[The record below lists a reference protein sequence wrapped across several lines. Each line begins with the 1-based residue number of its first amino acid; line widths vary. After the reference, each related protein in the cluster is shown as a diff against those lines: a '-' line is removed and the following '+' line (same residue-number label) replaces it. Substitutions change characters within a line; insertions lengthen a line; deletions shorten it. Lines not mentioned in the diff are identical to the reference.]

1 MTLCLPSTIRKTLLL
16 ITLIFTLFKSYGQN
30 IVIKYDITR
39 DSSFHGKNNRL
50 SRIFFNIRKNKWDG
64 FDPASIQNTVVSR
77 TSYLKAPT
85 LETDIITY
93 NIKDRGVY
101 FIDDISGHQILLDP
115 SLIKDTIRLQASQI
129 HFYKTD
135 PTGDRGTYL
144 NDSITAQ
151 GLFNITYPPKYKYIG
166 FFDSLAYLH
175 EELHG
180 MQFGYSFK
188 ELKHDLDTYLKG
200 IAKIY
205 KDRVNFLK
213 TFTAQYG
220 IPQSLKL
227 YAQKEIQYSYYN
239 NLLEPLVQWDTELF
253 QRYPPNLQDTI
264 NNFAKDINNTDLFK
278 NTSFHRSVLTQ
289 YTALINSK
297 QNKGPV
303 NFDKVFLD
311 NVLYYLKKLPN
322 NEPKAYV
329 ISWLMQVYSGK
340 ADESAVETLYEQ
352 YTPDH
357 SRQATNS
364 LIDSVYQAVKHPG
377 FPPQQMLNLSF
388 ENTSHVNKTFKE
400 LASKKII
407 VVDCWATW
415 CIPCLNQ
422 LPFLDLVIKK
432 YSDRVQFISLSADQ
446 NLNKW
451 DSWIAKN
458 SGNRKDI
465 LQIHA
470 PGGFQNIFF
479 KKLRINSI
487 PRYLL
492 ISSTGEMLNAAM
504 PLPSDT
510 QEFERELDKYLK

>member
-1 MTLCLPSTIRKTLLL
+1 MLM
-16 ITLIFTLFKSYGQN
+16 LFKCYGQN
-30 IVIKYDITR
+30 IVIKYEIKR
-39 DSSFHGKNNRL
+39 DSSFHTKDKSIG
-50 SRIFFNIRKNKWDG
+50 RIFLGIRRNKWDG
-64 FDPASIQNTVVSR
+64 FDPASLQNTVVSR
-77 TSYLKAPT
+77 ISYLKAPT
-85 LETDIITY
+85 LENDIVTY
-93 NIKDRGVY
+93 NIKERGVY

-115 SLIKDTIRLQASQI
+115 SLIKDTIRLQLSQN

-135 PTGDRGTYL
+135 PSGDRGLYL
-144 NDSITAQ
+144 NDSIMAP
-151 GLFNITYPPKYKYIG
+151 GIFKITYPPQYKYVG

-180 MQFGYSFK
+180 MQVGHSFK
-188 ELKHDLDTYLKG
+188 ELKNNLVPYLKG
-200 IAKIY
+200 ITKIY

-213 TFTAQYG
+213 TFTTQYG

-227 YAQKEIQYSYYN
+227 YAQKEIEYSYYD
-239 NLLEPLVQWDTELF
+239 NLLIPLVQWDTELF
-253 QRYPPNLQDTI
+253 QSYPRDLQDTI
-264 NNFAKDINNTDLFK
+264 NNFAKDVNNINLFK
-278 NTSFHRSVLTQ
+278 NTSFHRLILTQ
-289 YTALINSK
+289 YIALINSK

-303 NFDKVFLD
+303 NFNKDFLD
-311 NVLYYLKKLPN
+311 NVVYYLKKLPD

-377 FPPQQMLNLSF
+377 FSLQQMLNLSF

-407 VVDCWATW
+407 LVDCWATW
-415 CIPCLNQ
+415 CIPCLKQ

-479 KKLRINSI
+479 KKLLINSI

-510 QEFERELDKYLK
+510 QEFEKELNKHL